1 MRLPALVLAVL
12 GLASCRRGTLE
23 DDAGTGGFT
32 LDGAGPGGDAG
43 GATDA
48 ADLPDVPFPTAD
60 ANCGH
65 ISNVASYLNPDILVV
80 LDRSISV
87 NPTQWNAFLSSLTG
101 TISTDNE
108 LVDWGLY
115 AFPQNGPACG
125 PGTVTTAIDVS
136 IMPSSAMHVIA
147 HLVAAGTGASGTPTA
162 AAIQTAV
169 AYMQSLTDQNP
180 KFLMLVTDGAPTCAG
195 TIDGL
200 SADPAQ
206 AQADAVAAINAAYAA
221 GFPTFVVAPST
232 TTATGDVDALN
243 ALATAGRYPQPPPGP
258 RFFTELTIGPLLTS
272 TDSNTSCPFSLGADP
287 PPVPDVVTVTFN
299 DVPIPRDRS
308 HTFGWDYTS
317 PDMRAIAL
325 FGSWCEMVVS
335 RRSFTVNVYFGC
347 PNPG

>member
-169 AYMQSLTDQNP
+169 AYM
-180 KFLMLVTDGAPTCAG
+180 
-195 TIDGL
+195 
-200 SADPAQ
+200 
-206 AQADAVAAINAAYAA
+206 
-221 GFPTFVVAPST
+221 
-232 TTATGDVDALN
+232 
-243 ALATAGRYPQPPPGP
+243 
-258 RFFTELTIGPLLTS
+258 
-272 TDSNTSCPFSLGADP
+272 
-287 PPVPDVVTVTFN
+287 
-299 DVPIPRDRS
+299 
-308 HTFGWDYTS
+308 
-317 PDMRAIAL
+317 
-325 FGSWCEMVVS
+325 
-335 RRSFTVNVYFGC
+335 
-347 PNPG
+347 